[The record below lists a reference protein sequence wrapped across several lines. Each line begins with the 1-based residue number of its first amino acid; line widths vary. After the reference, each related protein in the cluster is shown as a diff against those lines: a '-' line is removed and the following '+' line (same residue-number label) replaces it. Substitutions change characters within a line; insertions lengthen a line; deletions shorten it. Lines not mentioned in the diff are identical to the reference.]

1 MEHRRI
7 ILYIALMAILF
18 ALWQAWQKDYPPASA
33 IVTTP
38 ASAPGSANVPPVS
51 ASGQAANAPVPT
63 TGTVPAPGTIPAN
76 QPTATPTHQLIHV
89 NTDVFRAAIDPQ
101 GGNVVQLSL
110 PKYPES
116 VDTPNKPVQ
125 ILNDDPNT
133 LFVAQTGLIGPTGPD
148 TQTGQATYTS
158 QQTEYQLAPGQN
170 ALDVNLTWQNADG
183 VKVTKTFTF
192 QRGKYDIRVNYQ
204 VDNQSKQPWSGQLYG
219 QLRQK
224 PPTASSGLLG
234 IHTYNGGAISTTAEP
249 YEKISYSKIGKEN
262 LDRSSAGGW
271 LAIQQRYFLT
281 SLIPSQSETNHFY
294 SRADADGVDSLG
306 FVGKQLNV
314 QPSQNGTAGATLY
327 AGPEQADNLK
337 VLAPHLDLTI
347 DYGWLW
353 PISVAIF
360 WVMKH
365 IHAWIGN
372 WGWSIVLVTL
382 LIKLLFYKLSE
393 TSYRSMAKMRKLTP
407 KIQAI
412 KDRFGDD
419 KQKLSQATMELYKK
433 EKVNPLTGCL
443 PMIVQIPFFIAL
455 YYVLIESVELR
466 QAPFILWIRDLSVH
480 DPYYVLPV
488 LMGLSMWLQQRL
500 NPAPP
505 DPMQAKVMMLLPVIF
520 TVFFL
525 SFPAGLVLYWLVNN
539 CLSVLQQWYITRKM
553 EKSDKKVVRA

>member
-18 ALWQAWQKDYPPASA
+18 ALWQAWQKDYPPTSA
-33 IVTTP
+33 VVTTP
-38 ASAPGSANVPPVS
+38 AGAPGSVNVPPVS
-51 ASGQAANAPVPT
+51 ASQQAAANNPAPTPAAVPT
-63 TGTVPAPGTIPAN
+63 GTTIPTN
-76 QPTATPTHQLIHV
+76 QSLAGHPLIHV
-89 NTDVFRAAIDPQ
+89 NTDVFHATIDTQ
-101 GGNVVQLSL
+101 GGNVVQINL

-116 VDTPNKPVQ
+116 LDTPNKPVQ
-125 ILNDDPNT
+125 ILNNDPNV
-133 LFVAQTGLIGPTGPD
+133 LFVAQTGLIGPNGPD
-148 TQTGQATYTS
+148 TQTGQAIYTP
-158 QQTEYQLAPGQN
+158 QQTEYELAPNQN
-170 ALDVNLTWQNADG
+170 ELNVSMTWQSPEG

-192 QRGKYDIRVNYQ
+192 KRGKYDVHVNYQ
-204 VDNQSKQPWSGQLYG
+204 IDNQSPQPWVGQLYA

-224 PPTASSGLLG
+224 PPTSSSGLLG
-234 IHTYNGGAISTTAEP
+234 LHTYNGAALSTTAEP
-249 YEKISYSKIGKEN
+249 YEKISYSKLGKEN
-262 LDRSSAGGW
+262 LDRTSVGGW
-271 LAIQQRYFLT
+271 LAMQQRYFLT
-281 SLIPSQSETNHFY
+281 SWIPSQSDTNHFY
-294 SRADADGVDSLG
+294 SRTDADGTLALG

-314 QPSQNGTAGATLY
+314 PPGKNTTAGAILY
-327 AGPEQADNLK
+327 AGPELADDLK
-337 VLAPHLDLTI
+337 ALAPHLDLTI

-353 PISVAIF
+353 PISVAIL

-372 WGWSIVLVTL
+372 WGWSIVIVTL

-412 KDRFGDD
+412 KDRYGDD
-419 KQKLSQATMELYKK
+419 KQKMSQATMELYKK

-466 QAPFILWIRDLSVH
+466 QAPFILWIHDLSVH

-500 NPAPP
+500 NPPPP
-505 DPMQAKVMMLLPVIF
+505 DPVQAKVMMLLPVIF

-553 EKSDKKVVRA
+553 EKSVK